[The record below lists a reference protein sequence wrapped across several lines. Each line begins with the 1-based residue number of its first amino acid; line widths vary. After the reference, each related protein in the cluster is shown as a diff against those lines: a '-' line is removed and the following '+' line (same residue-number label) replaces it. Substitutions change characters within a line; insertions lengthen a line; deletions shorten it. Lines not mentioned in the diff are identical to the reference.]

1 MPVARLIAVLVA
13 MATLYTL
20 QFVVGWPW
28 YAAIV
33 VALVAYLLVRYVGET
48 VMKTQGPKA

>member
-1 MPVARLIAVLVA
+1 MPISRLIAVVVA
-13 MATLYTL
+13 VAIVYTL

-28 YAAIV
+28 YAAIG
-33 VALVAYLLVRYVGET
+33 AAIAAYLVVRYIGET

>member
-13 MATLYTL
+13 MAIVYTL

-28 YAAIV
+28 YASIAVAIV
-33 VALVAYLLVRYVGET
+33 GYLVVRYIGET
-48 VMKTQGPKA
+48 VTKSQGPKA

>member
-13 MATLYTL
+13 MAIVYTL

-28 YAAIV
+28 YAAVAVAIV
-33 VALVAYLLVRYVGET
+33 VYLVVRYIGESMT
-48 VMKTQGPKA
+48 KTRGPVA

>member
-1 MPVARLIAVLVA
+1 MPISRLIAVVVA
-13 MATLYTL
+13 VAIVYTL

-28 YAAIV
+28 YAAIAS
-33 VALVAYLLVRYVGET
+33 ALVAYVLVRYIGET